1 LHAADNLSA
10 LLTALFKRVDKP
22 QTRSLCA
29 AALIARQGDQEGA
42 HYSDGSVVALFSAMQ
57 SEVSGYDAAAAA
69 SPTKM
74 KTDKRQISPGVDDDD
89 AHGHHD
95 TLSYFFSKVDA
106 GTCSTSTI
114 RSRQVDRDKIV
125 VEPMWMHF
133 EQDSHVV
140 SEGLEAPPT
149 QSLKLPKQPADPP
162 RTMYTKSSGRF
173 RKIILFP
180 NKVKAENDAHHA
192 IKDDDATWGDHGSQF
207 EIVTTFDFG
216 QVYPPLAA

>member
-1 LHAADNLSA
+1 MLIIFSE
-10 LLTALFKRVDKP
+10 
-22 QTRSLCA
+22 RSTSSRCSWA
-29 AALIARQGDQEGA
+29 VHGRTQPT
-42 HYSDGSVVALFSAMQ
+42 
-57 SEVSGYDAAAAA
+57 
-69 SPTKM
+69 PTKM

-106 GTCSTSTI
+106 GTCSPSTI

-173 RKIILFP
+173 RKIIRTSPQASATWLGCTTR
-180 NKVKAENDAHHA
+180 K
-192 IKDDDATWGDHGSQF
+192 DATIKPNRYSSKH
-207 EIVTTFDFG
+207 
-216 QVYPPLAA
+216 